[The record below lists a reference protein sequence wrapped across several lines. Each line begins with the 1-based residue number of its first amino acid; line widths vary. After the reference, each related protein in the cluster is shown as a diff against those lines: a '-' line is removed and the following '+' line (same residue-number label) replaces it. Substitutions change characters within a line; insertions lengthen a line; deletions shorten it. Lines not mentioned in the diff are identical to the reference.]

1 MRSVTFTS
9 EKEGIIKENKNLSL
23 TKNISTKSAL
33 RKSCTIKADVL
44 IEEEDSSMSSSRTG
58 SINEDLQP
66 PPVALLNNLTI
77 NVDEANEVSIN
88 DKFDAVYT
96 KIKEFEQSDKKEVY
110 RC

>member
-9 EKEGIIKENKNLSL
+9 EKEGIIKENKDLSL
-23 TKNISTKSAL
+23 NKNISTKSAL
-33 RKSCTIKADVL
+33 RKSGTIKADVL
-44 IEEEDSSMSSSRTG
+44 IEEEDSSMISSRTE